1 MGAWL
6 QSILVQIYCA
16 DMTDLTVWGLLLTIL
31 FLMGYRR
38 CQHNLWCKVM
48 LGAVLLCC
56 TAVVIYATVGN
67 RGGGHEVRLNLIP
80 FHSYRAVQAGAT
92 PELYRS
98 NFMNVALF
106 YPVGLLATVLLPEKW
121 PGWCKVVL
129 VVVLLMAISAGVE
142 YAQYSYALGDCEIDD
157 VIHNTAGA
165 LTGSLAVVLFPML
178 EAFARKHF

>member
-6 QSILVQIYCA
+6 QSCLVQIYCA
-16 DMTDLTVWGLLLTIL
+16 DMTDLTVWGILLTIL
-31 FLMGYRR
+31 FLTVYRR
-38 CQHNLWCKVM
+38 YQHNMWWKVT
-48 LGAVLLCC
+48 LGTILIFC
-56 TAVVIYATVGN
+56 TVVVIYATVGN

-121 PGWCKVVL
+121 QGWCKIVL
-129 VVVLLMAISAGVE
+129 VTLLLLVLSAGVD
-142 YAQYSYALGDCEIDD
+142 YAQYYYALGDCEIDD